1 MLLYFLQDTLYG
13 RVPKSKETQ
22 RRWLMKLLL
31 DSVKARNYRSNSQK
45 ARVLTE
51 KWVSESIFCPSCG
64 FPHISKQPNNKPVSD
79 FFCPSCYEEFEL
91 KSKRDRFGTKIPDG
105 DYFTKIKRLQSNN
118 NPNLF
123 ILVYNSACLK
133 VLHFVV
139 IPRHFF
145 VPQIIEKRK
154 PLSTTAQRAGWIGST
169 ILLNK
174 VPSSGRIFL
183 IKNGQMEPKEKV
195 LTLWKNTLFL
205 KKEKEFS
212 AKGWLIDIMYILEKI
227 GKKEFTLDEVYR
239 YESELA
245 KIHPGNKHIKE
256 KIRQQ
261 LQILRNEGY
270 LDFISRGYY
279 RIK

>member
-1 MLLYFLQDTLYG
+1 M
-13 RVPKSKETQ
+13 
-22 RRWLMKLLL
+22 
-31 DSVKARNYRSNSQK
+31 
-45 ARVLTE
+45 E
-51 KWVSESIFCPSCG
+51 KHF
-64 FPHISKQPNNKPVSD
+64 IS
-79 FFCPSCYEEFEL
+79 
-91 KSKRDRFGTKIPDG
+91 
-105 DYFTKIKRLQSNN
+105 
-118 NPNLF
+118 
-123 ILVYNSACLK
+123 
-133 VLHFVV
+133 
-139 IPRHFF
+139 
-145 VPQIIEKRK
+145 
-154 PLSTTAQRAGWIGST
+154 
-169 ILLNK
+169 
-174 VPSSGRIFL
+174 
-183 IKNGQMEPKEKV
+183 
-195 LTLWKNTLFL
+195 